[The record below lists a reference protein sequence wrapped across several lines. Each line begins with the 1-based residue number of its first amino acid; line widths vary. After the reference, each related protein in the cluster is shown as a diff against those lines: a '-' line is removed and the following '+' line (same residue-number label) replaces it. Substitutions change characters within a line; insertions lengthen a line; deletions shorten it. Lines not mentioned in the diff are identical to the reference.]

1 MYFWL
6 ALKLEAIIKLKKDH
20 LDGKRVFADRERTN
34 VLRKGEQALILF
46 LLQRVPAWITPN
58 IMTGIGIFGSL
69 IVFLSFI
76 LASFYAKSCLLIG
89 ILGFVINW
97 LGDSLDGRLAYFRKI
112 PRKWYGFAL
121 DIVMDWLS
129 IILIGLGY
137 YYYADGGTQIFAFL
151 FVVLYGW
158 SMIIS
163 QLRYKITGFY
173 QIDAG
178 ALGPTE
184 LRVIISLVLIAETLF
199 TGSITYF
206 AIAMVALLLV
216 INISDTFKLL
226 KAGDAKDKEE
236 KIS

>member
-1 MYFWL
+1 M
-6 ALKLEAIIKLKKDH
+6 EAIIKLNEDH
-20 LDGKRVFADRERTN
+20 SDGKRVFADRERTN
-34 VLRKGEQALILF
+34 ILRKGEQNLILF
-46 LLQRVPAWITPN
+46 LLKRVPKWITPN
-58 IMTGIGIFGSL
+58 IMTGIGMFGSL

-76 LASFYAKSCLLIG
+76 LGSFYARHYLLIG
-89 ILGFVINW
+89 ILGFFINW
-97 LGDSLDGRLAYFRKI
+97 LGDSLDGRLAYYRKT

-137 YYYADGGTQIFAFL
+137 YYYASVGTQIFAFL

-178 ALGPTE
+178 YLGPTE
-184 LRVIISLVLIAETLF
+184 LRVIISLVLIAETLLI
-199 TGSITYF
+199 GSITYF

-216 INISDTFKLL
+216 INIIDTFKLL
-226 KAGDAKDKEE
+226 KAGDAKDREE
-236 KIS
+236 KAS

>member
-1 MYFWL
+1 L
-6 ALKLEAIIKLKKDH
+6 ALKLEAIIKLNEDH
-20 LDGKRVFADRERTN
+20 SDGKRVFADRERTN
-34 VLRKGEQALILF
+34 ILRAGEQNLILF
-46 LLQRVPAWITPN
+46 LLKRVPKWITPN
-58 IMTGIGIFGSL
+58 IMTGIGMFGSL

-76 LASFYAKSCLLIG
+76 LGSFYARHYLLIG
-89 ILGFVINW
+89 ILGFFINW
-97 LGDSLDGRLAYFRKI
+97 LGDSLDGRLAYYRKI

-137 YYYADGGTQIFAFL
+137 YYYASVGTQIFAFL

-178 ALGPTE
+178 YLGPTE
-184 LRVIISLVLIAETLF
+184 LRVIISLVLIAETLLI
-199 TGSITYF
+199 GSITYF

-216 INISDTFKLL
+216 INIIDTFKLL
-226 KAGDAKDKEE
+226 KAGDAKDREE
-236 KIS
+236 KAS

>member
-1 MYFWL
+1 M
-6 ALKLEAIIKLKKDH
+6 ALKLEAIIKLNEDH
-20 LDGKRVFADRERTN
+20 SDGKRVFADRERTN
-34 VLRKGEQALILF
+34 ILRKGEQNLILF
-46 LLQRVPAWITPN
+46 LLKRVPKWITPN
-58 IMTGIGIFGSL
+58 IMTGIGMFGSL

-76 LASFYAKSCLLIG
+76 LGSFYARHYLLIG
-89 ILGFVINW
+89 ILGFFINW
-97 LGDSLDGRLAYFRKI
+97 LGDSLDGRLAYYRKT

-137 YYYADGGTQIFAFL
+137 YYYASVGTQIFAFL

-178 ALGPTE
+178 YLGPTE
-184 LRVIISLVLIAETLF
+184 LRVIISLVLIAETLLI
-199 TGSITYF
+199 GSITYF

-216 INISDTFKLL
+216 INIIDTFKLL
-226 KAGDAKDKEE
+226 KAGDAKDREE
-236 KIS
+236 KAS

>member
-1 MYFWL
+1 L
-6 ALKLEAIIKLKKDH
+6 VLKLEGNIKQNESQS
-20 LDGKRVFADRERTN
+20 DGKRVFSDRERTN
-34 VLRKGEQALILF
+34 ILRKGEQNLILF
-46 LLQRVPAWITPN
+46 LLKRVPKWITPN
-58 IMTGIGIFGSL
+58 IMTGIGMFGSL

-76 LASFYAKSCLLIG
+76 LASFYASHYLLIG
-89 ILGFVINW
+89 ILGFFINW
-97 LGDSLDGRLAYFRKI
+97 LGDSLDGRLAYYRKI

-137 YYYADGGTQIFAFL
+137 YYYASVGTQIFAFL

-173 QIDAG
+173 QIDSG
-178 ALGPTE
+178 YLGPTE
-184 LRVIISLVLIAETLF
+184 LRVIISIVLITETLF
-199 TGSITYF
+199 AGSITYF

-216 INISDTFKLL
+216 INIIDTFKLL
-226 KAGDAKDKEE
+226 EAGDAKDREE
-236 KIS
+236 KI

>member
-1 MYFWL
+1 M
-6 ALKLEAIIKLKKDH
+6 EAIIKLKEDH

-34 VLRKGEQALILF
+34 ILRKGEQGLILF
-46 LLQRVPAWITPN
+46 LLQRVPKWITPN
-58 IMTGIGIFGSL
+58 MMTGIGMFGSL

-76 LASFYAKSCLLIG
+76 LAGFYAKSYLLIG
-89 ILGFVINW
+89 IFGFMINW

-137 YYYADGGTQIFAFL
+137 YYYADGNTQIFAFL

-173 QIDAG
+173 QIDSG
-178 ALGPTE
+178 HLGPTE
-184 LRVIISLVLIAETLF
+184 LRVIISLILIAETLF
-199 TGSITYF
+199 TGAITYF
-206 AIAMVALLLV
+206 AIAMVSLLLV
-216 INISDTFKLL
+216 INIIDTFKLL
-226 KAGDAKDKEE
+226 KAGDAKDEEE
-236 KIS
+236 KL

>member
-1 MYFWL
+1 M
-6 ALKLEAIIKLKKDH
+6 EAIIKLKEDH

-34 VLRKGEQALILF
+34 ILRKGEQGLILF
-46 LLQRVPAWITPN
+46 LLQRIPKWITPN
-58 IMTGIGIFGSL
+58 MMTGIGMFGSL

-76 LASFYAKSCLLIG
+76 LAGFYAKSYLLIG
-89 ILGFVINW
+89 IFGFMINW

-137 YYYADGGTQIFAFL
+137 YYYADGNTQIFAFL

-173 QIDAG
+173 QIDSG
-178 ALGPTE
+178 HLGPTE
-184 LRVIISLVLIAETLF
+184 LRVIISLILIAETLF
-199 TGSITYF
+199 TGAITYF
-206 AIAMVALLLV
+206 AIAMVSLLLV
-216 INISDTFKLL
+216 INIIDTFKLL
-226 KAGDAKDKEE
+226 KAGDAKDEEE
-236 KIS
+236 KL